1 MYVHPM
7 QPCLENMD
15 LQPAIPF
22 RMIPGNS
29 GTNAP
34 GLRPCDV
41 CFKPDSL
48 YITEM
53 VLDKKDKPKHLELS
67 GRANGQLM
75 TNIIIIHMS
84 LYTSSWL
91 CAIDSDITNSTSC
104 CHFRLWGHTCQGSN
118 HKPVDVNVETTKHLI
133 LWWVSQHCIH
143 IYIYIYI
150 YSIKLCYSKMTLQ
163 QQFIMWFQT

>member
-1 MYVHPM
+1 MFRFILFIQDHFGNVETVWLEADITWPQARRICRRVARNHPECYCWLHIYVCAPM
-7 QPCLENMD
+7 QPWLENMD

-67 GRANGQLM
+67 GKA
-75 TNIIIIHMS
+75 IK
-84 LYTSSWL
+84 TSKKTIPNKQ
-91 CAIDSDITNSTSC
+91 A
-104 CHFRLWGHTCQGSN
+104 
-118 HKPVDVNVETTKHLI
+118 KHRFL
-133 LWWVSQHCIH
+133 SRG
-143 IYIYIYI
+143 
-150 YSIKLCYSKMTLQ
+150 
-163 QQFIMWFQT
+163 